1 MEVNDSLGL
10 WLPPSG
16 PSGPSGSGCLTLEG
30 DGLKLANSVLS
41 FVLCAVLVVSC
52 VRAFRVVAI
61 PQSGLLAQI
70 SSLWFHSGHSG
81 SILVKQFSLC
91 LPAQAP
97 LASGGCRHLHCFSAG
112 GVTIGLVICGFKL
125 FIYFS
130 SLLCCS
136 LCFQGL
142 PQTWQWECFLVFG
155 NFSLFKTP
163 FLGWSSLPTSFAS
176 FFVFYIFSYLFS
188 KTMSCFSGCLMS
200 SAGIQKLYCGICSAL
215 KCSFD
220 EFVGEKLVS
229 PSYPSAILGPLPNS
243 LILLML
249 LISPYA

>member
-1 MEVNDSLGL
+1 M
-10 WLPPSG
+10 
-16 PSGPSGSGCLTLEG
+16 
-30 DGLKLANSVLS
+30 
-41 FVLCAVLVVSC
+41 
-52 VRAFRVVAI
+52 VAI

-136 LCFQGL
+136 LYFQGL

-163 FLGWSSLPTSFAS
+163 SLGWSSVPTSCL
-176 FFVFYIFSYLFS
+176 FFCLLYFFLLLF
-188 KTMSCFSGCLMS
+188 KDNGLLFWLPDVLFQHTEGFF
-200 SAGIQKLYCGICSAL
+200 CGIYSPF

-220 EFVGEKLVS
+220 EFVGEKVVS
-229 PSYPSAILGPLPNS
+229 PS
-243 LILLML
+243 
-249 LISPYA
+249 